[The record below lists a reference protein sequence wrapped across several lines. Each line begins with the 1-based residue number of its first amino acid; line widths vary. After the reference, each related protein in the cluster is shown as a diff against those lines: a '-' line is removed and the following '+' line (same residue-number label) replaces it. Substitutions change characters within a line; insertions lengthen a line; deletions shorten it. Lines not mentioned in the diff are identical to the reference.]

1 MGGYGD
7 ERRIAV
13 PIGPTELILILVIV
27 LVIFGAGKL
36 PQVFRS
42 LGTGI
47 KEFREAAEGK
57 ETPTTTTTTVSNPGA
72 ANPPSGATPP
82 ETPASETPVTHES
95 IGSGR

>member
-36 PQVFRS
+36 PQVFKS
-42 LGTGI
+42 LGAGI

-57 ETPTTTTTTVSNPGA
+57 ETPTTPATGPAGPGA
-72 ANPPSGATPP
+72 STPP
-82 ETPASETPVTHES
+82 AGPTSPEAPASETPVTHER
-95 IGSGR
+95 IGT